1 MIQTYIDNI
10 LGAINEQFKKETFFK
25 YELEFEHEDITQY
38 LKTLTRQ
45 NYDLL
50 NNYLNELGYKWDL
63 AIDDFSYSISQDN
76 FQELI
81 IDTIDETENILV
93 RFNIYKSD
101 KNIIIIDNF
110 AFNKYLKSIDLETLL
125 KNINS
130 LEKRFNLIN
139 EDFEININKEDSV
152 EISNQCHFRNLN
164 SFPYNPDTFY
174 FNNIDN
180 NTISILDDYFLKLS
194 LIFCFIY
201 LSDSSEIE
209 KDKLHISISGNL
221 TYKYT
226 LDFKTLDISSLKFYH
241 QIYKWIYSEK
251 NKIEDKLSLS
261 KNIITSYISHDSL
274 EISSSVFNSIL
285 SSNKIYIKGNISK
298 YFEVRNKI
306 IDQIEETVSGV
317 NKSIEVFSNNFQKS
331 SFVFISFFLSVFI
344 FKIVNKKSDV
354 DKIFTQE
361 TSWIGI
367 GFILMCIAFLIASI
381 RVLRIDTNRLKKRY
395 NNVKKRYEDVLV
407 KEDID
412 KILNEDYEY
421 KDEINYLKKRTN
433 TFTVLWIITIII
445 FTVVLFMTS
454 DYLELSSIFPSK
466 EKN

>member
-1 MIQTYIDNI
+1 MIQKYIDNI
-10 LGAINEQFKKETFFK
+10 LGTINEQFKKETFFK
-25 YELEFEHEDITQY
+25 YELELVHEDITQY

-50 NNYLNELGYKWDL
+50 RTYLNELGYKWDL
-63 AIDDFSYSISQDN
+63 VIDDFSYSISQDD
-76 FQELI
+76 FQELT

-93 RFNIYKSD
+93 RFNIYKSGKD
-101 KNIIIIDNF
+101 IIIIDNLV
-110 AFNKYLKSIDLETLL
+110 FNKYLKSIDLETLL

-139 EDFEININKEDSV
+139 EDFEINVDKEVSV

-164 SFPYNPDTFY
+164 SYHYTPDTFY

-180 NTISILDDYFLKLS
+180 STISILDDYFLKLS
-194 LIFCFIY
+194 LVYCFIY
-201 LSDSSEIE
+201 LCDSSEIE

-221 TYKYT
+221 TYKFA
-226 LDFKTLDISSLKFYH
+226 LDFKTLDVSSLMFYH
-241 QIYKWIYSEK
+241 QIYKWIYSEE

-274 EISSSVFNSIL
+274 KINDSVFNSIL

-344 FKIVNKKSDV
+344 FKIVNKKSDI

-361 TSWIGI
+361 TSLIGI
-367 GFILMCIAFLIASI
+367 GFILISIAFLIASI
-381 RVLRIDTNRLKKRY
+381 RLLNIDVNRLKKRY

-407 KEDID
+407 KQDID

-421 KDEINYLKKRTN
+421 NNEINYLKKRIK
-433 TFTVLWIITIII
+433 TFTVLWIITILI
-445 FTVVLFMTS
+445 FTVVLFLTS

-466 EKN
+466 E